1 MLTFIRTASIG
12 TAVAAAALGA
22 AAPAGASTTT
32 SATATS
38 SPTAARSAGGSAACE
53 AVDDGRID
61 GLDRPQ
67 RATVVLAPD
76 YGTSHATLTE
86 CVRSGDGYDV
96 DYSVDARIGREGF
109 APPGAKREGDGRSPS
124 GVYSFGHGFGGG
136 DPGSTTGYREI
147 TDRSCWVDQPGSTY
161 NTWQETNHCR
171 GEQLADYVSQ
181 QYAQGIVINYN
192 TDEPVAGKGSAIF
205 LHASGDGS
213 TAGCVSVAEETVT
226 RKMRHTGSGSRI
238 AMGVTDEIVAEES
251 GTASGDGSGAATS
264 TETLR
269 PGSSHGSEVT
279 ALQRELGVT
288 ADGIY
293 GPRTTAAVEDVQ
305 RREDLAVD
313 GIAGPDTLGALGL
326 R

>member
-1 MLTFIRTASIG
+1 MLTLIRTASIG

-22 AAPAGASTTT
+22 TTPAGASTTAST
-32 SATATS
+32 TTS
-38 SPTAARSAGGSAACE
+38 STASSSSSARATGGSAVCR
-53 AVDDGRID
+53 AVAEGRVD
-61 GLDRPQ
+61 GLERPH
-67 RATVVLAPD
+67 RATVVLASD

-86 CVRSGDGYDV
+86 CVRSGDGYTV

-109 APPGAKREGDGRSPS
+109 ARPGAKREGDGRSPS

-147 TDRSCWVDQPGSTY
+147 TQRSCWVDEPGSTY
-161 NTWQETNHCR
+161 NTWQETDDCR

-181 QYAQGIVINYN
+181 QYAQGIVISYN

-205 LHASGDGS
+205 LHASGDGA

-226 RKMRHTGSGSRI
+226 RKMRHTRSGDRIVMGVADDVIDEQSDAGSGP
-238 AMGVTDEIVAEES
+238 APVTQ
-251 GTASGDGSGAATS
+251 
-264 TETLR
+264 TLR
-269 PGSSHGSEVT
+269 PGSADSSEVRT
-279 ALQRELGVT
+279 LQRELGVD
-288 ADGIY
+288 ADGVY

-305 RREDLAVD
+305 REEGLTVD

>member
-1 MLTFIRTASIG
+1 MLTLIRTASMA
-12 TAVAAAALGA
+12 TAVAAATLGA

-32 SATATS
+32 SSSTTS
-38 SPTAARSAGGSAACE
+38 SSTSAQPTGGSAVCE
-53 AVDDGRID
+53 AVAKGRVD
-61 GLDRPQ
+61 GLDRPK

-86 CVRSGDGYDV
+86 CVRSGEGYTV

-124 GVYSFGHGFGGG
+124 GVYSFGHGFGAG

-147 TDRSCWVDQPGSTY
+147 TDRSCWVDEPGSTY
-161 NTWQETNHCR
+161 NTWQETDHCR
-171 GEQLADYVSQ
+171 GEQLADYVSRD
-181 QYAQGIVINYN
+181 YAQGIVINHN

-205 LHASGDGS
+205 LHASGDGA

-226 RKMRHTGSGSRI
+226 EKMRHTHSGDRI
-238 AMGVTDEIVAEES
+238 VMGVADDVITE
-251 GTASGDGSGAATS
+251 GTSAGSDPATIS
-264 TETLR
+264 QTLS
-269 PGSSHGSEVT
+269 PGSSPRSEVT
-279 ALQRELGVT
+279 TLQRELDVT

-293 GPRTTAAVEDVQ
+293 GPTTTAAVEDVQ
-305 RREDLAVD
+305 RREGIAVD